1 MLSKNSNVWIFLIVV
16 VFLIMFVLI
25 TIRIPLISSIMND
38 IKGSLNENGQIVI
51 MERMA
56 KKSGQR
62 HGDCGHLKLVEEEF
76 LFEMNKYGFKSIKKV
91 LPDKKTNLTFYTFT
105 IN

>member
-38 IKGSLNENGQIVI
+38 IKVIYEDKYIIVI
-51 MERMA
+51 E
-56 KKSGQR
+56 
-62 HGDCGHLKLVEEEF
+62 KL
-76 LFEMNKYGFKSIKKV
+76 
-91 LPDKKTNLTFYTFT
+91 T
-105 IN
+105 